1 MSLKLNQVLISIHY
15 VPYLGRI
22 QGSVKSSQNNVIV
35 NYLCTVKVHRCVVGA
50 CRLHGDVH
58 CIADLLALSAS
69 TAALHA
75 AREATAKEFA

>member
-1 MSLKLNQVLISIHY
+1 MSLKFNQVMISIHY

-50 CRLHGDVH
+50 CRLHGDSNLQH
-58 CIADLLALSAS
+58 SIARGAG
-69 TAALHA
+69 TWIMY
-75 AREATAKEFA
+75 T